1 MIDLKFLLDNGTLL
15 LEGVKNT
22 LLISTCSCAIGLL
35 LGVLIASAEEYGG
48 IVSRW
53 IVRLYVTVVRG
64 TPMLI
69 QILGAYYLLPMIG
82 VHCSA
87 MFTAIIAIG
96 MNSGA
101 YVSQVIKVGISSV
114 SRMQIEAAY
123 VLGFTKYQTARYIVF
138 PQAIR
143 TIFPALSNEL
153 VTLIKDSS
161 LASTI
166 NVAEL
171 TKQGR
176 IIMSQTYDALSVFFM
191 LFCAYLFIT
200 SVVSYGMHV
209 VEKRMKLQ
217 C

>member
-1 MIDLKFLLDNGTLL
+1 MIDMTLIFDNITMLA
-15 LEGVKNT
+15 EGLKNT
-22 LLISTCSCAIGLL
+22 IFISMFSCMIGFLF
-35 LGVLIASAEEYGG
+35 GICIAAVEEYGG
-48 IVSRW
+48 IVFQW
-53 IVRLYVTVVRG
+53 IMYGYVTIIRG

-69 QILGAYYLLPMIG
+69 QILGVYYMLPMIG
-82 VHCSA
+82 IHCPP
-87 MFTAIIAIG
+87 MLTAIIAIG

-101 YVSQVIKVGISSV
+101 YLSQIIKAGISSV
-114 SRMQIEAAY
+114 SRMQVEAAY
-123 VLGFTKYQTARYIVF
+123 VLGFTNYQTARYIVF

-166 NVAEL
+166 NVLEL

-176 IIMSQTYDALSVFFM
+176 VMMSQTYNVLSVFFI
-191 LFCAYLFIT
+191 LFCIYLTIT
-200 SVVSYGMHV
+200 SVVTYGMHCI
-209 VEKRMKLQ
+209 EKRMKSS